1 MKHWLACAAVA
12 AVTMGGALSPAAMA
26 FANEPQAAISATAIS
41 EQGIVATTGATV
53 GHLKSGSGNGN
64 DHFGGAKPEA
74 FVLSDKS
81 VGDVPVGVDMILQ
94 SDAKTSRAR
103 FVIKYVN
110 DNNWA
115 YLGYGSN
122 DGWFIEYKD
131 NGTGSYPKV
140 EKLPNVVVNERASI
154 QVSHEGN
161 TISVTVNGV
170 TSKITNEHVA
180 KIMKQEG
187 KVGMGAG
194 TFGNETTDLLFT
206 NVRMGNETVTDFSKW
221 ELKNKDVTGQFWVA
235 AENYDPGRKWIEIA
249 GGNNNGGGHSYGN
262 AGVKAPALLLDN
274 SRTTK
279 NTDVVDLS
287 FTPTTDDVNLGFFL
301 SYVDDNNFCYVGYDG
316 SSKWYLQYKID
327 GKKESWPGFGGNLAT
342 PVKGQEMHVKVSVER
357 EKVTLTV
364 NDTEQSLSNK
374 DAGDFLQKNSGK
386 GKFGVK
392 VNNKSALKFADV
404 KLGDQN
410 IMEDQW
416 GWAAQRDGQKMTVS
430 YVNLANITGSVKAKD
445 GSKPLEG
452 ATVRVGNKVA
462 KTDAS
467 GNFSFTDV
475 EVGKKTLS
483 ALAPGYQPKSIELDV
498 QNKANQ
504 DKNVANFVLEPK
516 VEADLSDCKKIE
528 SDQMSV
534 LVSPTFPQPMRYEL
548 KGGAADGK
556 FFRGEE
562 TRVSAFKLNGKS
574 VTPEASAPTVKG
586 DTATYV
592 LKVRPKDGVTDVNA
606 DFTIELKVEGTTLTW
621 KVKEIKKHNGS
632 GAIKSI
638 DMSGMNLL
646 TLDAVDG
653 GQGFAG
659 AQMSTNV
666 NESGD
671 RFYSFD
677 GTFKPDTTEG
687 FMYGFLSS
695 KDLSAGVFTN
705 SEAEKD
711 RRVTLN
717 SGLDTMGL
725 ASSVFYY
732 EHGDNEAQNYLA
744 KNSDV
749 KSYPTSE
756 LPWAKVAISAGD
768 ANGDK
773 AVDWNDGAIALRP
786 SLHVP
791 YGSEDVKD
799 LVGTRIV
806 MNFGSEVT
814 NPYMQTADNIKKFA
828 LATDGLPQAVV
839 LKGYGNEGHDS
850 ANSEY
855 ADISSKEG
863 GTEDFR
869 ELIKIAHEYDTQ
881 VGVHINAQEAYPESK
896 SFNER
901 MIKGQGNGWG
911 WMDQSVVIDKLWDLG
926 SNARWNRLVQFYDRI
941 NGTNFANKNFEKGE
955 YVGDPAQSGAQ
966 AASMDELRK
975 DAAGR
980 KNNMDFIYLDVW
992 YEDAWETRR
1001 IAEQI
1006 NSLGWRFSTEFPQ
1019 EGEYDST
1026 WSHWAT
1032 EVHYG
1037 GGTTK
1042 GINSDIARFLRNDQ
1056 RDTSPNNGPGT
1067 GGVMNNPLL
1076 GGWQE
1081 EGFEGWGNE
1090 QDFNAYLNM
1099 TFTENLPTR
1108 VLQHYQVVDWDNY
1121 GEGEKSPVANQEK
1134 QIRLTN
1140 KAGDQV
1146 VVTRKEAQRK
1156 DDVCE
1161 RVITLNGKKV
1171 LEDGAYLLPWEQD
1184 GEHKLYHY
1192 NVDGGSTTWDLPAGY
1207 EGATLYKLTDQGRV
1221 KVADVSGSQVT
1232 IDAEAKTPY
1241 VIAKA
1246 DSKAKTSDSVKF
1258 GEGTGVVDPGFNSY
1272 DEGEK
1277 LSKDVW
1283 GGTIANDAVAVK
1295 HNQYGDQQLT
1305 ITDPAEDV
1313 AVSTKLTGLK
1323 KGKTYVAEVY
1333 VANES
1338 DATAAVSVKSGKE
1351 KVSRSLGRSVIKN
1364 YTASDQRQNSYM
1376 TRAYVKFT
1384 AQDDTATFRLS
1395 RKAGKGTTTFDNIR
1409 VVEASEFPVQAAD
1422 GSFTQDFEHAV
1433 SGLYPFVIGP
1443 SSKGGDAV
1451 AHLSERNGKFTQT
1464 GFHSKEVDDAIDG
1477 NWSLKYHDGRKGLL
1491 YQTTPQTLKF
1501 EPGKH
1506 YTVEFDYQAGSAA
1519 DKYQM
1524 VVGDGENKFT
1534 EPTEFLATTFKNGK
1548 QTTKHVKMEVTGA
1561 EDGQTWIGLYSG
1573 GNSGNTAVGSGDFV
1587 LDNLKVTCKDS
1598 LEPVEIAWPYYVNF
1612 FNADGSFLNMVKL
1625 DNAGKIEEPAA
1636 PERPS
1641 ARSAEEPQF
1650 VGWYNKGDKF
1660 DFNKTVED
1668 DINLVATWGT
1678 DMSEI
1683 GPSAP
1688 VDPEQQPEDP
1698 QGPEAPEEKPGVDSD
1713 KPGSDKPGSG
1723 KPGSDKPG
1731 SDKPGSS
1738 NQGGHLVQTGDNAVL
1753 PIAGAAA
1760 AGIVLAGAGIAIAR
1774 KGREQ

>member
-64 DHFGGAKPEA
+64 NHFGGAKPEA
-74 FVLSDKS
+74 FVLSDEKIA
-81 VGDVPVGVDMILQ
+81 DKPVGVDMILQ

-115 YLGYGSN
+115 YLGYDAGN
-122 DGWFIEYKD
+122 NWFIEYKD
-131 NGTGSYPKV
+131 GNASAYPTVANLPKV
-140 EKLPNVVVNERASI
+140 GVNERASI

-170 TSKITNEHVA
+170 TSKITNEHIA
-180 KIMKQEG
+180 KIMKQQG
-187 KVGMGAG
+187 KVGMGAA
-194 TFGNETTDLLFT
+194 TFGSEITDLLFT
-206 NVRMGNETVTDFSKW
+206 NVRMGDQTVTDFAKW
-221 ELKNKDVTGQFWVA
+221 KPYRDNVTGQSWVA

-249 GGNNNGGGHSYGN
+249 GGSHNGSGHSYGN
-262 AGVKAPALLLDN
+262 ASASAPALLLDN
-274 SRTTK
+274 TRTTK
-279 NTDVVDLS
+279 QDVSVDLS
-287 FTPTTDDVNLGFFL
+287 FTPTTNDVNLGFFL
-301 SYVDDNNFCYVGYDG
+301 SYVDDNNFCYVGYDK
-316 SSKWYLQYKID
+316 SSKWYLQWKDNGQEQY
-327 GKKESWPGFGGNLAT
+327 PRFGGQLAT
-342 PVKGQEMHVKVSVER
+342 PTKGQEMHIKVTVDR

-364 NDTEQSLSNK
+364 NNASQSIS
-374 DAGDFLQKNSGK
+374 AQAAADFLKKQDGK
-386 GKFGVK
+386 GKFGIK
-392 VNNKSALKFADV
+392 VNGQSALKFADV

-516 VEADLSDCKKIE
+516 VEADLTGCKKIE

-574 VTPEASAPTVKG
+574 VTPEVSAPTVKG

-659 AQMSTNV
+659 AQMSTIV

-1090 QDFNAYLNM
+1090 QDFNAYLDM

-1108 VLQHYQVVDWDNY
+1108 FLQHYQVVDWDNY
-1121 GEGEKSPVANQEK
+1121 GEGEKSPVANHEK

-1184 GEHKLYHY
+1184 GDHKLYHY

-1221 KVADVSGSQVT
+1221 KVGDVSGSQVT

-1333 VANES
+1333 VANGS

-1587 LDNLKVTCKDS
+1587 LDNLKVTRLDPKPEPPVKPEPPKPEPEPEPQPEPGPDGS
-1598 LEPVEIAWPYYVNF
+1598 TPLIPLEPAKPVEPNQGDTIPMTP
-1612 FNADGSFLNMVKL
+1612 L
-1625 DNAGKIEEPAA
+1625 EPAKPA
-1636 PERPS
+1636 
-1641 ARSAEEPQF
+1641 AR
-1650 VGWYNKGDKF
+1650 
-1660 DFNKTVED
+1660 
-1668 DINLVATWGT
+1668 
-1678 DMSEI
+1678 
-1683 GPSAP
+1683 
-1688 VDPEQQPEDP
+1688 P
-1698 QGPEAPEEKPGVDSD
+1698 QGEGHGEQD
-1713 KPGSDKPGSG
+1713 K
-1723 KPGSDKPG
+1723 
-1731 SDKPGSS
+1731 
-1738 NQGGHLVQTGDNAVL
+1738 LVQTGDSSL
-1753 PIAGAAA
+1753 MAGVFGASGALMAGLAA
-1760 AGIVLAGAGIAIAR
+1760 LKAR
-1774 KGREQ
+1774 RRKE

>member
-1 MKHWLACAAVA
+1 MKRWLACAAVA

-26 FANEPQAAISATAIS
+26 FANEPQAAISAAAIS
-41 EQGIVATTGATV
+41 EQGIVSKAGTTV

-64 DHFGGAKPEA
+64 NHFGGQTPEA
-74 FVLSDKS
+74 FVLSNEQ
-81 VGDVPVGVDMILQ
+81 VGDKPVGVDMILQ

-103 FVIKYVN
+103 FVLKYVN
-110 DNNWA
+110 DNTWA
-115 YLGYGSN
+115 YLGYGAN
-122 DGWFIEYKD
+122 DGWFIEFKD
-131 NGTGSYPKV
+131 GNTSAYPKV
-140 EKLPNVVVNERASI
+140 EKLPNVGANERAHI

-170 TSKITNEHVA
+170 TSKITNEHIA
-180 KIMKQEG
+180 KIMKQQG
-187 KVGMGAG
+187 KVGMGAA
-194 TFGNETTDLLFT
+194 TFGSEITDLLFT
-206 NVRMGNETVTDFSKW
+206 NVRMGDKNVTDFSKW
-221 ELKNKDVTGQFWVA
+221 TTYRDNVEGQTWVA
-235 AENYDPGRKWIEIA
+235 AENYDPGRKWIEIV
-249 GGNNNGGGHSYGN
+249 GGSNNGGGHSYGN
-262 AGVKAPALLLDN
+262 AGAKAPALLLDN

-287 FTPTTDDVNLGFFL
+287 FTPTTDDMNFGFFL
-301 SYVDDNNFCYVGYDG
+301 SYTDDNNFCYVGYDG

-374 DAGDFLQKNSGK
+374 DAGDFLLKNSGK

-392 VNNKSALKFADV
+392 VNNQSGLKFADA

-416 GWAAQRDGQKMTVS
+416 GWAAQREGQKMAVS

-483 ALAPGYQPKSIELDV
+483 ALAPGYQPKSMEIDV

-516 VEADLSDCKKIE
+516 AEADLTGCKKIE

-548 KGGAADGK
+548 KGGAANGK
-556 FFRGEE
+556 IFRGEE
-562 TRVSAFKLNGKS
+562 TRVSTFKLNGKE
-574 VTPEASAPTVKG
+574 VTPEVSAPTVKG

-592 LKVRPKDGVTDVNA
+592 LQVRPKDGVTDVNA
-606 DFTIELKVEGTTLTW
+606 TFTVELKVEGTTLTW
-621 KVKEIKKHNGS
+621 RIAKIDKAKGS
-632 GAIKSI
+632 GVIKTI

-646 TLDAVDG
+646 MLDAVDG

-666 NESGD
+666 NETGD

-677 GTFKPDTTEG
+677 GTFKPNTAEG
-687 FMYGFLSS
+687 FMYGFLSNN
-695 KDLSAGVFTN
+695 DLSAGVFTN

-732 EHGDNEAQNYLA
+732 EHGDKEAQNYISSH
-744 KNSDV
+744 NDV

-756 LPWAKVAISAGD
+756 LPWAKVAISEGD
-768 ANGDK
+768 MNADK
-773 AVDWNDGAIALRP
+773 TVDWNDGAIALRP

-814 NPYMQTADNIKKFA
+814 NPYMQTADNIKKFS

-863 GTEDFR
+863 GAKDFR
-869 ELIKIAHEYDTQ
+869 ELIKIAHQYDTQ
-881 VGVHINAQEAYPESK
+881 VGIHINAQEAYAESK

-901 MIKGQGNGWG
+901 MIKDQGNGWG

-926 SNARWNRLVQFYDRI
+926 SGARWNRMVQLYDRI

-955 YVGDPAQSGAQ
+955 YVGDPAQTGAK

-1037 GGTTK
+1037 GSTTK

-1108 VLQHYQVVDWDNY
+1108 FLQHYQVVDWDNY
-1121 GEGEKSPVANQEK
+1121 GEGEKSPVANHEK

-1192 NVDGGSTTWDLPAGY
+1192 NVDGGSTTWDLPAGFQS
-1207 EGATLYKLTDQGRV
+1207 GAALYKLTDQGRV
-1221 KVADVSGSQVT
+1221 KVTDVSGASVT

-1246 DSKAKTSDSVKF
+1246 DSKAKTASDVKF
-1258 GEGTGVVDPGFNSY
+1258 GEGTGVVDPGFNAY
-1272 DEGEK
+1272 AEGEK
-1277 LSKDVW
+1277 LDKDVW

-1295 HNQYGDQQLT
+1295 HNKFGDQQLT

-1338 DATAAVSVKSGKE
+1338 DATATVAVKSGKE
-1351 KVSRSLGRSVIKN
+1351 KVSRTLERSVVQN

-1376 TRAYVKFT
+1376 TRVYVKFT
-1384 AQDDTATFRLS
+1384 AQGDTATIRLS
-1395 RKAGKGTTTFDNIR
+1395 RKAGKGVTTFDNIR

-1422 GSFTQDFEHAV
+1422 GSFVQDFEHAV

-1464 GFHSKEVDDAIDG
+1464 GFHDKQVDDALDG

-1501 EPGKH
+1501 EPGKR
-1506 YTVEFDYQAGSAA
+1506 YTVEFDYQAGSVA
-1519 DKYQM
+1519 DKYQI
-1524 VVGDGENKFT
+1524 VVGDGEGKFT
-1534 EPTEFLATTFKNGK
+1534 EPKQFLPVTFKDGK
-1548 QTTKHVKMEVTGA
+1548 QKTSHIKMEVTGA
-1561 EDGQTWIGLYSG
+1561 QDGQTWIGLYSG
-1573 GNSGNTAVGSGDFV
+1573 GNSGNTGIGSGDFV
-1587 LDNLKVTCKDS
+1587 LDNLKVTCLDKI
-1598 LEPVEIAWPYYVNF
+1598 EPAEVAWPYYVNF

-1625 DNAGKIEEPAA
+1625 DDAGRIPQ
-1636 PERPS
+1636 PETPVRPGT
-1641 ARSAEEPQF
+1641 RSVDELEF
-1650 VGWYNKGDKF
+1650 VGWYNKGEKF
-1660 DFNKTVED
+1660 DFNKAVED

-1688 VDPEQQPEDP
+1688 VDPEQQPETP
-1698 QGPEAPEEKPGVDSD
+1698 QNPGTPDEKPGADSD
-1713 KPGSDKPGSG
+1713 

-1738 NQGGHLVQTGDNAVL
+1738 NQSGHLVQTGDNALL
-1753 PIAGAAA
+1753 PIVGAAT
-1760 AGIVLAGAGIAIAR
+1760 AGIVLAGAGIAITR

>member
-1 MKHWLACAAVA
+1 
-12 AVTMGGALSPAAMA
+12 MGGALSPAAMA
-26 FANEPQAAISATAIS
+26 FANEPQAAISAAAIS
-41 EQGIVATTGATV
+41 EQGIVAKAGTTV

-64 DHFGGAKPEA
+64 NHFGGQMPEA
-74 FVLSDKS
+74 FVLSNEQ
-81 VGDVPVGVDMILQ
+81 VGDKPVGVDMILQ

-103 FVIKYVN
+103 FVLKYVN
-110 DNNWA
+110 DNTWA
-115 YLGYGSN
+115 YLGYGAN
-122 DGWFIEYKD
+122 DGWFIEFKD
-131 NGTGSYPKV
+131 GNTSAYPKV
-140 EKLPNVVVNERASI
+140 EKLPNVGANERAHI

-170 TSKITNEHVA
+170 TSKITNEHIA
-180 KIMKQEG
+180 KIMKQQG
-187 KVGMGAG
+187 KVGMGAA
-194 TFGNETTDLLFT
+194 TFGSEITDLLFT
-206 NVRMGNETVTDFSKW
+206 NVRMGDKNVTDFSKW
-221 ELKNKDVTGQFWVA
+221 TTYRDNVEGQTWVA

-249 GGNNNGGGHSYGN
+249 GGSHNGSGHSYGN
-262 AGVKAPALLLDN
+262 ASASAPALLLDN
-274 SRTTK
+274 TRTTK
-279 NTDVVDLS
+279 QDVSVDLS
-287 FTPTTDDVNLGFFL
+287 FTPTTNDVNLGFFL
-301 SYVDDNNFCYVGYDG
+301 SYVDDNNFCYVGYDK
-316 SSKWYLQYKID
+316 SSKWYLQWKDNGQEQY
-327 GKKESWPGFGGNLAT
+327 PQFGGQLAT
-342 PVKGQEMHVKVSVER
+342 PTKGQEMHIKVTVDR

-364 NDTEQSLSNK
+364 NNASQSIS
-374 DAGDFLQKNSGK
+374 AQAAADFLKKQDGK
-386 GKFGVK
+386 GKFGIK
-392 VNNKSALKFADV
+392 VNGQSALKFADV

-548 KGGAADGK
+548 KGGAANGK
-556 FFRGEE
+556 IFRGEE

-574 VTPEASAPTVKG
+574 VTPEVSAPTVKG

-592 LKVRPKDGVTDVNA
+592 LKVRPTEGGTDVNA

-638 DMSGMNLL
+638 DMSDMNLL

-911 WMDQSVVIDKLWDLG
+911 WMDQSVIIDKLWDLG

-1108 VLQHYQVVDWDNY
+1108 FLQHYQVVDWDNY

-1134 QIRLTN
+1134 QIRLAN

-1184 GEHKLYHY
+1184 GDHKLYHY

-1464 GFHSKEVDDAIDG
+1464 GFHGKEVDDAIDG

-1587 LDNLKVTCKDS
+1587 LDNLKVTRLDPKPEPPVKPEPPKPEPEPEPQPEPGPDGS
-1598 LEPVEIAWPYYVNF
+1598 TPLIPLEPAKPVEPNQGDTIPMTP
-1612 FNADGSFLNMVKL
+1612 L
-1625 DNAGKIEEPAA
+1625 EPAKPA
-1636 PERPS
+1636 
-1641 ARSAEEPQF
+1641 AR
-1650 VGWYNKGDKF
+1650 
-1660 DFNKTVED
+1660 
-1668 DINLVATWGT
+1668 
-1678 DMSEI
+1678 
-1683 GPSAP
+1683 
-1688 VDPEQQPEDP
+1688 P
-1698 QGPEAPEEKPGVDSD
+1698 QGEGHGEQD
-1713 KPGSDKPGSG
+1713 K
-1723 KPGSDKPG
+1723 
-1731 SDKPGSS
+1731 
-1738 NQGGHLVQTGDNAVL
+1738 LVQTGDSSL
-1753 PIAGAAA
+1753 MAGVFGASGALMAGLAA
-1760 AGIVLAGAGIAIAR
+1760 LKAR
-1774 KGREQ
+1774 RRKE

>member
-26 FANEPQAAISATAIS
+26 FANEPQAAISAAAIS
-41 EQGIVATTGATV
+41 EQGIVAKAGTTV

-64 DHFGGAKPEA
+64 NHFGGQMPEA
-74 FVLSDKS
+74 FVLSNEQ
-81 VGDVPVGVDMILQ
+81 VGDKPVGVDMILQ

-103 FVIKYVN
+103 FVLKYVN
-110 DNNWA
+110 DNTWA
-115 YLGYGSN
+115 YLGYGAN
-122 DGWFIEYKD
+122 DGWFIEFKD
-131 NGTGSYPKV
+131 GNTSAYPKV
-140 EKLPNVVVNERASI
+140 EKLPNVGANERAHI

-170 TSKITNEHVA
+170 TSKITNEHIA
-180 KIMKQEG
+180 KIMKQQG
-187 KVGMGAG
+187 KVGMGAA
-194 TFGNETTDLLFT
+194 TFGSEITDLLFT
-206 NVRMGNETVTDFSKW
+206 NVRMGDKNVTDFSKW
-221 ELKNKDVTGQFWVA
+221 TTYRDNVEGQTWVA

-249 GGNNNGGGHSYGN
+249 GGSHNGSGHSYGN
-262 AGVKAPALLLDN
+262 ASASAPALLLDN
-274 SRTTK
+274 TRTTK
-279 NTDVVDLS
+279 QDVSVDLS
-287 FTPTTDDVNLGFFL
+287 FTPTTNDVNLGFFL
-301 SYVDDNNFCYVGYDG
+301 SYVDDNNFCYVGYDK
-316 SSKWYLQYKID
+316 SSKWYLQWKDNGQEQY
-327 GKKESWPGFGGNLAT
+327 PQFGGQLAT
-342 PVKGQEMHVKVSVER
+342 PTKGQEMHIKVTVDR

-364 NDTEQSLSNK
+364 NNASQSIS
-374 DAGDFLQKNSGK
+374 AQAAADFLKKQDGK
-386 GKFGVK
+386 GKFGIK
-392 VNNKSALKFADV
+392 VNGQSALKFADV

-548 KGGAADGK
+548 KGGAANGK
-556 FFRGEE
+556 IFRGEE

-574 VTPEASAPTVKG
+574 VTPEVSAPTVKG

-592 LKVRPKDGVTDVNA
+592 LKVRPTEGGTDVNA

-638 DMSGMNLL
+638 DMSDMNLL

-911 WMDQSVVIDKLWDLG
+911 WMDQSVIIDKLWDLG

-1108 VLQHYQVVDWDNY
+1108 FLQHYQVVDWDNY

-1184 GEHKLYHY
+1184 GDHKLYHY

-1464 GFHSKEVDDAIDG
+1464 GFHGKEVDDAIDG

-1587 LDNLKVTCKDS
+1587 LDNLKVTRLDPKPEPPVKPEPPKPEPEPEPQPEPGPDGS
-1598 LEPVEIAWPYYVNF
+1598 TPLIPLEPAKPVEPNQGDTIPMTP
-1612 FNADGSFLNMVKL
+1612 L
-1625 DNAGKIEEPAA
+1625 EPAKPA
-1636 PERPS
+1636 
-1641 ARSAEEPQF
+1641 AR
-1650 VGWYNKGDKF
+1650 
-1660 DFNKTVED
+1660 
-1668 DINLVATWGT
+1668 
-1678 DMSEI
+1678 
-1683 GPSAP
+1683 
-1688 VDPEQQPEDP
+1688 P
-1698 QGPEAPEEKPGVDSD
+1698 QGEGHGEQD
-1713 KPGSDKPGSG
+1713 K
-1723 KPGSDKPG
+1723 
-1731 SDKPGSS
+1731 
-1738 NQGGHLVQTGDNAVL
+1738 LVQTGDSSL
-1753 PIAGAAA
+1753 MAGVFGASGALMAGLAA
-1760 AGIVLAGAGIAIAR
+1760 LKAR
-1774 KGREQ
+1774 RRKE

>member
-26 FANEPQAAISATAIS
+26 FANEPQAAISAAAIS
-41 EQGIVATTGATV
+41 EQGIVAKAGTTV

-64 DHFGGAKPEA
+64 NHFGGQMPEA
-74 FVLSDKS
+74 FVLSNEQ
-81 VGDVPVGVDMILQ
+81 VGDKPVGVDMILQ

-103 FVIKYVN
+103 FVLKYVN
-110 DNNWA
+110 DNTWA
-115 YLGYGSN
+115 YLGYGAN
-122 DGWFIEYKD
+122 DGWFIEFKD
-131 NGTGSYPKV
+131 GNTSAYPKV
-140 EKLPNVVVNERASI
+140 EKLPNVGANERAHI

-170 TSKITNEHVA
+170 TSKITNEHIA
-180 KIMKQEG
+180 KIMKQQG
-187 KVGMGAG
+187 KVGMGAA
-194 TFGNETTDLLFT
+194 TFGSEITDLLFT
-206 NVRMGNETVTDFSKW
+206 NVRMGDKNVTDFSKW
-221 ELKNKDVTGQFWVA
+221 TTYRDNVEGQTWVA

-249 GGNNNGGGHSYGN
+249 GGSHNGSGHSYGN
-262 AGVKAPALLLDN
+262 ASASAPALLLDN
-274 SRTTK
+274 TRTTK
-279 NTDVVDLS
+279 QDVSVDLS
-287 FTPTTDDVNLGFFL
+287 FTPTTNDVNLGFFL
-301 SYVDDNNFCYVGYDG
+301 SYVDDNNFCYVGYDK
-316 SSKWYLQYKID
+316 SSKWYLQWKDNGQEQY
-327 GKKESWPGFGGNLAT
+327 PQFGGQLAT
-342 PVKGQEMHVKVSVER
+342 PTKGQEMHIKVTVDR

-364 NDTEQSLSNK
+364 NNASQSIS
-374 DAGDFLQKNSGK
+374 AQAAADFLKKQDGK
-386 GKFGVK
+386 GKFGIK
-392 VNNKSALKFADV
+392 VNGQSALKFADV

-548 KGGAADGK
+548 KGGAANGK
-556 FFRGEE
+556 IFRGEE

-574 VTPEASAPTVKG
+574 VTPEVSAPTVKG

-592 LKVRPKDGVTDVNA
+592 LKVRPTEGGTDVNA

-638 DMSGMNLL
+638 DMSDMNLL

-911 WMDQSVVIDKLWDLG
+911 WMDQSVIIDKLWDLG

-1108 VLQHYQVVDWDNY
+1108 FLQHYQVVDWDNY

-1134 QIRLTN
+1134 QIRLAN

-1184 GEHKLYHY
+1184 GDHKLYHY

-1464 GFHSKEVDDAIDG
+1464 GFHGKEVDDAIDG

-1587 LDNLKVTCKDS
+1587 LDNLKVTRLDPKPEPPVKPEPPKPEPEPEPQPEPGPDGS
-1598 LEPVEIAWPYYVNF
+1598 TPLIPLEPAKPVEPNQGDTIPMTP
-1612 FNADGSFLNMVKL
+1612 L
-1625 DNAGKIEEPAA
+1625 EPAKPA
-1636 PERPS
+1636 
-1641 ARSAEEPQF
+1641 AR
-1650 VGWYNKGDKF
+1650 
-1660 DFNKTVED
+1660 
-1668 DINLVATWGT
+1668 
-1678 DMSEI
+1678 
-1683 GPSAP
+1683 
-1688 VDPEQQPEDP
+1688 P
-1698 QGPEAPEEKPGVDSD
+1698 QGEGHGEQD
-1713 KPGSDKPGSG
+1713 K
-1723 KPGSDKPG
+1723 
-1731 SDKPGSS
+1731 
-1738 NQGGHLVQTGDNAVL
+1738 LVQTGDSSL
-1753 PIAGAAA
+1753 MAGVFGASGALMAGLAA
-1760 AGIVLAGAGIAIAR
+1760 LKAR
-1774 KGREQ
+1774 RRKE

>member
-1 MKHWLACAAVA
+1 
-12 AVTMGGALSPAAMA
+12 MGGALSPAAMA
-26 FANEPQAAISATAIS
+26 FANEPQAAISAAAIS
-41 EQGIVATTGATV
+41 EQGIVAKAGTTV

-64 DHFGGAKPEA
+64 NHFGGQMPEA
-74 FVLSDKS
+74 FVLSNEQ
-81 VGDVPVGVDMILQ
+81 VGDKPVGVDMILQ

-103 FVIKYVN
+103 FVLKYVN
-110 DNNWA
+110 DNTWA
-115 YLGYGSN
+115 YLGYGAN
-122 DGWFIEYKD
+122 DGWFIEFKD
-131 NGTGSYPKV
+131 GNTSAYPKV
-140 EKLPNVVVNERASI
+140 EKLPNVGANERAHI

-170 TSKITNEHVA
+170 TSKITNEHIA
-180 KIMKQEG
+180 KIMKQQG
-187 KVGMGAG
+187 KVGMGAA
-194 TFGNETTDLLFT
+194 TFGSEITDLLFT
-206 NVRMGNETVTDFSKW
+206 NVRMGDKNVTDFSKW
-221 ELKNKDVTGQFWVA
+221 TTYRDNVEGQTWVA

-249 GGNNNGGGHSYGN
+249 GGSHNGSGHSYGN
-262 AGVKAPALLLDN
+262 ASASAPALLLDN
-274 SRTTK
+274 TRTTK
-279 NTDVVDLS
+279 QDVSVDLS
-287 FTPTTDDVNLGFFL
+287 FTPTTNDVNLGFFL
-301 SYVDDNNFCYVGYDG
+301 SYVDDNNFCYVGYDK
-316 SSKWYLQYKID
+316 SSKWYLQWKDNGQEQY
-327 GKKESWPGFGGNLAT
+327 PQFGGQLAT
-342 PVKGQEMHVKVSVER
+342 PTKGQEMHIKVTVDR

-364 NDTEQSLSNK
+364 NNASQSIS
-374 DAGDFLQKNSGK
+374 AQAAADFLKKQDGK
-386 GKFGVK
+386 GKFGIK
-392 VNNKSALKFADV
+392 VNGQSALKFADV

-548 KGGAADGK
+548 KGGAANGK
-556 FFRGEE
+556 IFRGEE

-574 VTPEASAPTVKG
+574 VTPEVSAPTVKG

-592 LKVRPKDGVTDVNA
+592 LKVRPTEGGTDVNA
-606 DFTIELKVEGTTLTW
+606 GFTIELKVEGTTLTW

-638 DMSGMNLL
+638 DMSDMNLL

-911 WMDQSVVIDKLWDLG
+911 WMDQSVIIDKLWDLG

-1108 VLQHYQVVDWDNY
+1108 FLQHYQVVDWDNY

-1134 QIRLTN
+1134 QIRLAN

-1184 GEHKLYHY
+1184 GDHKLYHY

-1464 GFHSKEVDDAIDG
+1464 GFHGKEVDDAIDG

-1587 LDNLKVTCKDS
+1587 LDNLKVTRLDPKPEPPVKPEPPKPEPEPEPQPEPGPDGS
-1598 LEPVEIAWPYYVNF
+1598 TPLIPLEPAKPVEPNQGDTIPMTP
-1612 FNADGSFLNMVKL
+1612 L
-1625 DNAGKIEEPAA
+1625 EPAKPA
-1636 PERPS
+1636 
-1641 ARSAEEPQF
+1641 AR
-1650 VGWYNKGDKF
+1650 
-1660 DFNKTVED
+1660 
-1668 DINLVATWGT
+1668 
-1678 DMSEI
+1678 
-1683 GPSAP
+1683 
-1688 VDPEQQPEDP
+1688 P
-1698 QGPEAPEEKPGVDSD
+1698 QGEGHGEQD
-1713 KPGSDKPGSG
+1713 K
-1723 KPGSDKPG
+1723 
-1731 SDKPGSS
+1731 
-1738 NQGGHLVQTGDNAVL
+1738 LVQTGDSSL
-1753 PIAGAAA
+1753 MAGVFGASGALMAGLAA
-1760 AGIVLAGAGIAIAR
+1760 LKAR
-1774 KGREQ
+1774 RRKE

>member
-26 FANEPQAAISATAIS
+26 FANEPQAAISAAAIS
-41 EQGIVATTGATV
+41 EQGIVAKAGTTV

-64 DHFGGAKPEA
+64 NHFGGQTPEA
-74 FVLSDKS
+74 FVLSNEQ
-81 VGDVPVGVDMILQ
+81 VGDKPVGVDMILQ

-103 FVIKYVN
+103 FVLKYVN
-110 DNNWA
+110 DNTWA
-115 YLGYGSN
+115 YLGYGAK
-122 DGWFIEYKD
+122 DGWFIEFKD
-131 NGTGSYPKV
+131 GNTSAYPKV
-140 EKLPNVVVNERASI
+140 EKLPNVGANERAHI

-170 TSKITNEHVA
+170 TSKITNEHIA
-180 KIMKQEG
+180 KIMKQQG
-187 KVGMGAG
+187 KVGMGAA
-194 TFGNETTDLLFT
+194 TFGSEITDLLFT
-206 NVRMGNETVTDFSKW
+206 NVRMGDKNVTDFSKW
-221 ELKNKDVTGQFWVA
+221 TTYRDNVEGQSWVA

-574 VTPEASAPTVKG
+574 VTPEVSAPTVKG

-659 AQMSTNV
+659 AQMSTIV

-744 KNSDV
+744 KNGDV

-1108 VLQHYQVVDWDNY
+1108 FLQHYQVVDWDNY
-1121 GEGEKSPVANQEK
+1121 GEGEKSPVANHEK

-1184 GEHKLYHY
+1184 GDHKLYHY
-1192 NVDGGSTTWDLPAGY
+1192 NVDGGSTTWDLPAGFQG
-1207 EGATLYKLTDQGRV
+1207 GAALYKLTDQGRV

-1506 YTVEFDYQAGSAA
+1506 YTVEFDYQTGSAA

-1587 LDNLKVTCKDS
+1587 LDNLKATRLDPKPEPPVKPEPPKPEPEPEPQPEPGPDGSTPLIP
-1598 LEPVEIAWPYYVNF
+1598 LEPAKPVEPNQGDTIPMTP
-1612 FNADGSFLNMVKL
+1612 L
-1625 DNAGKIEEPAA
+1625 EPAKPA
-1636 PERPS
+1636 
-1641 ARSAEEPQF
+1641 AR
-1650 VGWYNKGDKF
+1650 
-1660 DFNKTVED
+1660 
-1668 DINLVATWGT
+1668 
-1678 DMSEI
+1678 
-1683 GPSAP
+1683 
-1688 VDPEQQPEDP
+1688 P
-1698 QGPEAPEEKPGVDSD
+1698 QGEGHGEQD
-1713 KPGSDKPGSG
+1713 K
-1723 KPGSDKPG
+1723 
-1731 SDKPGSS
+1731 
-1738 NQGGHLVQTGDNAVL
+1738 LVQTGDSSL
-1753 PIAGAAA
+1753 MAGVFGASGALMAGLAA
-1760 AGIVLAGAGIAIAR
+1760 LKAR
-1774 KGREQ
+1774 RRKE